1 MFADKR
7 RWAVAGAILG
17 TVLTGLVAVALG
29 LFAGSGTAASTAAPQ
44 NTSPPTIS
52 GTPVDGEDL
61 TAHNGTWTGN
71 PTSFAYRWGRCNKN
85 GGGCSDIGG
94 ATGQVYTLKGA
105 DVGHT
110 LRVRVTATNGSG
122 SNSATSAPSAVI
134 TAKPPATGCPSGSG
148 TAAVTAVSA
157 PARLV
162 IDKFSIDPSVIHRGT
177 SSITAHF
184 HVADTCG
191 QSVSGAL
198 VYAAAVPFNQFSVQE
213 QPTDNNGV
221 ATLQLSR
228 QAGFPAARR
237 QQLLAIFVRARKPGE
252 SLLTGISNRRL
263 VSVRVDLSS

>member
-1 MFADKR
+1 MRADKR
-7 RWAVAGAILG
+7 RWAIAGAALG
-17 TVLTGLVAVALG
+17 TVLTAIIAVALG
-29 LFAGSGTAASTAAPQ
+29 LLAGSGSAASAAAPQ
-44 NTSPPTIS
+44 NTSPPTIT
-52 GTPVDGEDL
+52 GTPVQGEDL
-61 TAHNGTWTGN
+61 TAHTGAWSGN
-71 PTSFAYRWGRCNKN
+71 PTKFAYRWRRCDKN
-85 GGGCSDIGG
+85 GGSCSDIGG
-94 ATGQVYTLKGA
+94 ATDQTYTVKGV
-105 DVGHT
+105 DVGNT
-110 LRVRVTATNGSG
+110 LRVRVTASNADG
-122 SNSATSAPSAVI
+122 SNSATSAPTPVV
-134 TAKPPATGCPSGSG
+134 TTKPPATGCPSGSG

-198 VYAAAVPFNQFSVQE
+198 VYAAAVPFNQFSVGE

-221 ATLQLSR
+221 ATLQMSR

-263 VSVRVDLSS
+263 VSVRVDLKS

>member
-1 MFADKR
+1 MLAHKR

-122 SNSATSAPSAVI
+122 SNSATSAPSSVI

-162 IDKFSIDPSVIHRGT
+162 IDKFSVDPSVIHRGT
-177 SSITAHF
+177 SSITARF